1 MKYGLICVNCLSFK
15 QVLPG
20 GGCANMSSNPWTSRG
35 RLYGQNY
42 KKLLALHLKSN
53 SLFEDPYF
61 PPTSSSLSSSG
72 KVEGDWARGE
82 ASATYASDIKWVRA
96 SNLFPNAQLVIE
108 GVSKDD
114 VNQGR

>member
-1 MKYGLICVNCLSFK
+1 
-15 QVLPG
+15 
-20 GGCANMSSNPWTSRG
+20 MSNNPWTSRG

-72 KVEGDWARGE
+72 KVEGD
-82 ASATYASDIKWVRA
+82 
-96 SNLFPNAQLVIE
+96 
-108 GVSKDD
+108 
-114 VNQGR
+114 

>member
-1 MKYGLICVNCLSFK
+1 MWIVPVSNKSYQKEVVPICLLILG
-15 QVLPG
+15 P
-20 GGCANMSSNPWTSRG
+20 RG
-35 RLYGQNY
+35 AVFTVKTT

-82 ASATYASDIKWVRA
+82 ASPTSASDIKWVRA

-114 VNQGR
+114 VNQGRY

>member
-1 MKYGLICVNCLSFK
+1 
-15 QVLPG
+15 
-20 GGCANMSSNPWTSRG
+20 MSNNPWTSRG

-72 KVEGDWARGE
+72 KVEGDWARGK
-82 ASATYASDIKWVRA
+82 ASATCASDIKWVRA

>member
-1 MKYGLICVNCLSFK
+1 
-15 QVLPG
+15 
-20 GGCANMSSNPWTSRG
+20 MSSNPWTSRG